1 MTISTLSRDWV
12 VTNFGKV
19 KDFCAIT
26 FTFGQRDIWVGGEG
40 MQKY

>member
-1 MTISTLSRDWV
+1 MTTLSRDKV

-19 KDFCAIT
+19 KDLLAKT
-26 FTFGQRDIWVGGEG
+26 FAFGQRDIWFGGEG